1 MAVDMEQEARA
12 LRALLAERKLTHLHV
27 TKRGKALTIASG
39 PTADPD
45 PEARLTLL
53 ASGSWRLDLRHHAG
67 RWDQTPFTGSLADL
81 VDTAEGMGRL
91 EDFGPPGSWNRGDTS
106 DPSH

>member
-1 MAVDMEQEARA
+1 MAISMDKEARA
-12 LRALLAERKLTHLHV
+12 LRAILAERKLTHLHV

-39 PTADPD
+39 PPADPD

-53 ASGSWRLDLRHHAG
+53 AHGTWRLDLRHHAG

-91 EDFGPPGSWNRGDTS
+91 EDIGPPGSWNRGDTS

>member
-1 MAVDMEQEARA
+1 MAIDMEKEARA
-12 LRALLAERKLTHLHV
+12 LRAILTARKLTHLHV

-39 PTADPD
+39 PVEDPD

-53 ASGSWRLDLRHHAG
+53 VSDTWRLDLRHHTG
-67 RWDQTPFTGSLADL
+67 RWDKTPFTGSLADL

>member
-1 MAVDMEQEARA
+1 MAIDMEQEAHA
-12 LRALLAERKLTHLHV
+12 LRALLTERKLTHLHV
-27 TKRGKALTIASG
+27 TKRGKALIIASG
-39 PTADPD
+39 PSAEPD

-53 ASGSWRLDLRHHAG
+53 TPGTWRLDLRHHAG
-67 RWDQTPFTGSLADL
+67 RWDQTPFTGSMADL

-91 EDFGPPGSWNRGDTS
+91 EDFTPWNRGETS

>member
-1 MAVDMEQEARA
+1 MAIDMEQEAAA
-12 LRALLAERKLTHLHV
+12 LRAILAERKLTHLHV

-39 PTADPD
+39 PATDPD

-53 ASGSWRLDLRHHAG
+53 APGTWRLDLRHHAG

-91 EDFGPPGSWNRGDTS
+91 EDFGPPRS
-106 DPSH
+106 

>member
-1 MAVDMEQEARA
+1 MAIDMEQEAQK
-12 LRALLAERKLTHLHV
+12 LRAILADRSLPHLHV

-39 PTADPD
+39 PQSDPD

-53 ASGSWRLDLRHHAG
+53 GAGTWRLDFRHHAG
-67 RWDQTPFTGSLADL
+67 RWDQTPFTGGLADL

-91 EDFGPPGSWNRGDTS
+91 EDFGGPGSWNRGATP

>member
-1 MAVDMEQEARA
+1 MAINMEQEARA
-12 LRALLAERKLTHLHV
+12 LRAILAERKLTHLHV

-39 PTADPD
+39 PATDPD

-53 ASGSWRLDLRHHAG
+53 APGTWRLDLRHHAG

-91 EDFGPPGSWNRGDTS
+91 EDFGPPRS
-106 DPSH
+106 